1 MQHYFSHNSY
11 CVPNVIAISWKM
23 KVPQAYKPVTS
34 HRNKTIIFQRWAQD
48 LFSIALNYCNIKSFI
63 VLLQSRT
70 LVTLYCKTVFD
81 VNYDNLIGNCIR
93 FLSFSQTTTKN
104 ILNCILCGSILI
116 NYGLWHVI
124 VMYVLKG
131 NCHKCLI

>member
-1 MQHYFSHNSY
+1 
-11 CVPNVIAISWKM
+11 M

-34 HRNKTIIFQRWAQD
+34 HRNKTITFQRWAQD

-93 FLSFSQTTTKN
+93 FLS
-104 ILNCILCGSILI
+104 LNDYQEYIKLYFMWLDF
-116 NYGLWHVI
+116 NQLWFVACHSHVCF
-124 VMYVLKG
+124 KG
-131 NCHKCLI
+131 ELP

>member
-34 HRNKTIIFQRWAQD
+34 HRNKTITFQRWAQD

-70 LVTLYCKTVFD
+70 LVTLYCRIVFD

-93 FLSFSQTTTKN
+93 LTTTKN

-124 VMYVLKG
+124 FMYVLKR

>member
-34 HRNKTIIFQRWAQD
+34 HRNKTITFQRWAQD

-70 LVTLYCKTVFD
+70 LVTLYCKTAFD
-81 VNYDNLIGNCIR
+81 VNYNNLIGNRIR
-93 FLSFSQTTTKN
+93 LRTTKN

-116 NYGLWHVI
+116 NYSLWHVI
-124 VMYVLKG
+124 VMCVLKG

>member
-34 HRNKTIIFQRWAQD
+34 HRNKTITFQRWAQD

-70 LVTLYCKTVFD
+70 LVTLYCRIVFD

-93 FLSFSQTTTKN
+93 FLR
-104 ILNCILCGSILI
+104 LNDYQEYIKLYFMWLDF
-116 NYGLWHVI
+116 NQLWFVACHSHVCF
-124 VMYVLKG
+124 KG
-131 NCHKCLI
+131 ELP